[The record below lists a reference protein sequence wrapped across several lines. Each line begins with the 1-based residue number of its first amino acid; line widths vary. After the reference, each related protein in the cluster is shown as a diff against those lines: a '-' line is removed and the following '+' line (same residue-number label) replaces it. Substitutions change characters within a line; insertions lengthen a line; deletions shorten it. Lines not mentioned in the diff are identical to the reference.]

1 MTKKS
6 KTTIVLASE
15 TMNKNIMTILTIA
28 IPLVLTNCAHQR
40 TIDVD
45 ISAGRLTLYK
55 GVVPIM
61 TTPVQTA
68 AKGVGFK
75 INSKQTPTGSYTITK
90 DPDHRFGEVLRLS
103 GYQGNNRGILV
114 HKHFGILNGTN
125 GCICPHT
132 EAAMKKLFRRVKDG
146 DRIVIRR

>member
-1 MTKKS
+1 MK
-6 KTTIVLASE
+6 
-15 TMNKNIMTILTIA
+15 MNILIMSL
-28 IPLVLTNCAHQR
+28 PLVLTNCAHQR

-45 ISAGRLTLYK
+45 ISAGRLTLYQ

-75 INSKQTPTGSYTITK
+75 KGSNQTPTGSYTITK
-90 DPDHRFGEVLRLS
+90 DDEHRFGNILRLS
-103 GYQGNNRGILV
+103 GYQGNSRGILV
-114 HKHFGILNGTN
+114 HKHYGVLNGTS
-125 GCICPHT
+125 GCICPHS
-132 EAAMKKLFRRVKDG
+132 EAQMNKLFKLVKDG